1 MPEEPGRDR
10 LAAARLKRRRSG
22 RPRRRFREKDPIPW
36 DADVIEPHLCI
47 EFVEAAAQGRDKWIL
62 VTDRHLAADHGDARR
77 RHRDDEC
84 DPMRTA
90 RHRTDCAYVDIL
102 CEGHSGMH
110 ANLAAHHDAG
120 VRLFDQTHRSSLV
133 GVLAHPVP
141 DRCCTPGE
149 SEEATSVSY
158 PVPILCCRL
167 DMLR

>member
-10 LAAARLKRRRSG
+10 LAAAWLKRRRSG

-47 EFVEAAAQGRDKWIL
+47 EFVESAAQGRDKWIL
-62 VTDRHLAADHGDARR
+62 VPDRHLAADH
-77 RHRDDEC
+77 
-84 DPMRTA
+84 
-90 RHRTDCAYVDIL
+90 
-102 CEGHSGMH
+102 
-110 ANLAAHHDAG
+110 NAG

-133 GVLAHPVP
+133 GVLAHPIP

-149 SEEATSVSY
+149 SEEAASVSY
-158 PVPILCCRL
+158 PVPILRRRR